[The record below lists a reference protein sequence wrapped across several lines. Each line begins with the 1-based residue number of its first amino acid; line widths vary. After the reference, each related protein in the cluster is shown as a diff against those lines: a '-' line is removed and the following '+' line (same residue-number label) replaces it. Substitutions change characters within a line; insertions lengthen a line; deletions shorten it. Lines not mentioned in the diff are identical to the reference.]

1 MDILGSN
8 SEERGH
14 RHLLSRPA
22 TCALYLTDALESKQ
36 PGAIAEALRDIAQAR
51 GSVQGGPEAD
61 ANLRVA
67 DLLEAV
73 RSSGLRLVAMPVR

>member
-1 MDILGSN
+1 MNVQGSKG
-8 SEERGH
+8 EERGM
-14 RHLLSRPA
+14 RHLLERPA

-36 PGAIAEALRDIAQAR
+36 PDVVAEALRDICRAR
-51 GSVQGGPEAD
+51 GTGRNGLETD

-73 RSSGLRLVAMPVR
+73 RSSGLRLVALPVR